1 VLLNGRFSTRTDAS
15 GRFEFP
21 FVAAGIQTLTVLP
34 DNLALPWVVGDAK
47 REVDVRTRETAQVE
61 IGARRLR

>member
-1 VLLNGRFSTRTDAS
+1 
-15 GRFEFP
+15 
-21 FVAAGIQTLTVLP
+21 VLP
-34 DNLALPWVVGDAK
+34 DNLALPWVVGDGK